1 MARRRAEFPTKIRV
15 RSPTA
20 TRRAYRGVIGAQS
33 GADMHEMALTQSLV
47 EAVCEHAAGRRV
59 HSVKLEVGA
68 LCAVVPDAMTFC
80 FELATE
86 GTVADGAR
94 LDVDIRPGTA
104 RCRSCDARFELTDPI
119 LLCPCGSAD
128 VEVLAGRDL
137 KILSMEVS

>member
-1 MARRRAEFPTKIRV
+1 MQLCPPDRPT
-15 RSPTA
+15 SPIV
-20 TRRAYRGVIGAQS
+20 VITEAQI

-59 HSVKLEVGA
+59 HSVRLEVGA
-68 LCAVVPDAMTFC
+68 LCAVVPAAMSFC
-80 FELATE
+80 FELAVE

-94 LDVDIRPGTA
+94 LDLDIRPGA
-104 RCRSCDARFELTDPI
+104 GHCRTCDAPLDLIDTI

-137 KILSMEVS
+137 RILSMEVS

>member
-1 MARRRAEFPTKIRV
+1 
-15 RSPTA
+15 
-20 TRRAYRGVIGAQS
+20 
-33 GADMHEMALTQSLV
+33 MHEMAITQSV
-47 EAVCEHAAGRRV
+47 VDAVCEHAAGRRV

-86 GTVADGAR
+86 GTVADGAS
-94 LDVDIRPGTA
+94 LEVGVRPGEA
-104 RCRSCDARFELTDPI
+104 RCRTCDSSFELSDLI

-128 VEVLAGRDL
+128 VEVIAGRDL

>member
-1 MARRRAEFPTKIRV
+1 
-15 RSPTA
+15 
-20 TRRAYRGVIGAQS
+20 
-33 GADMHEMALTQSLV
+33 MALTQSLV

-94 LDVDIRPGTA
+94 LDVDILPGAA
-104 RCRSCDARFELTDPI
+104 RCRSCDAHFELTDPI

-137 KILSMEVS
+137 RILSMEVS